1 MIRPPP
7 RSTRTDTLF
16 PYTTLFRSLDRW
28 WDNFDDPQLSSLIQ
42 TALTDST
49 DARTAYFRIRE
60 ARALRDQAVAET
72 WPSGGL
78 SGSAAFQHTKQLSG
92 VSLTGAGNAESYSLA
107 FNPSWEIDLFGRLD
121 ASRDAARFNF
131 TASA

>member
-1 MIRPPP
+1 MCALVTGVQTCALPISP
-7 RSTRTDTLF
+7 STSLLTPQIAVPQNF
-16 PYTTLFRSLDRW
+16 EVSGNEKSAPLDRW

-78 SGSAAFQHTKQLSG
+78 SGSAALDRKST
-92 VSLTGAGNAESYSLA
+92 
-107 FNPSWEIDLFGRLD
+107 RLKSSHSC
-121 ASRDAARFNF
+121 ASRMPS
-131 TASA
+131 SAGKK

>member
-1 MIRPPP
+1 MCALVTGVQTCALPISP
-7 RSTRTDTLF
+7 STSLLTPQIAVPQNF
-16 PYTTLFRSLDRW
+16 EVSGNEKSAPLDRW

-72 WPSGGL
+72 WPRSEEHMSEL
-78 SGSAAFQHTKQLSG
+78 Q
-92 VSLTGAGNAESYSLA
+92 SLMSISHAVFCVKKKTQNITINTYI
-107 FNPSWEIDLFGRLD
+107 FHDVNI
-121 ASRDAARFNF
+121 
-131 TASA
+131 

>member
-72 WPSGGL
+72 WPRGGL
-78 SGSAAFQHTKQLSG
+78 SGSAAFQHTQQPSG
-92 VSLTGAGNAESYSLA
+92 VSLTGAGNAESYRLA
-107 FNPSWEIDLFGRLD
+107 FNPHCEIVLFARLEP
-121 ASRDAARFNF
+121 SRNAARYTYTN
-131 TASA
+131 T